1 MIIMENEIPNI
12 NLEELEEKN
21 KDELES
27 LERLIILFE
36 DIKNIEYSNLNYAKE
51 LLKDAQFKDFL
62 LIGKL
67 GSLCKAYFQS
77 YFETKLK
84 LIQNL
89 KKIIIIMKLKSINNI
104 NNENND
110 FIISNDSRNTSNV
123 SESISKQNYIGKK
136 DILEI
141 INSISLINELNNE
154 NKDNYEKIIGKEIE
168 NITKMENV
176 NHLNILKEIKEEKII
191 FENRLKDICDKGTDS
206 EELNI
211 VKNLFLNDNSNEQKY
226 IIWCVN
232 YLNKYRAKL
241 SVVKE
246 KVYDAFKILFD
257 IIFNKLIEKKL
268 YETLDLAIILIQT
281 FSKRKDEE
289 NLLLEEEFKN
299 NKIFQNTD
307 IWVNLIMEKTKEL
320 FDKKN
325 EEENSNN
332 EYQNNIDNFNYIKEN
347 IVSILIGYIFSM
359 KDFNINDKDIRKVIE
374 EICNKEEFIKF
385 NFNID
390 ILISSAVE

>member
-1 MIIMENEIPNI
+1 MENEIPNI

-51 LLKDAQFKDFL
+51 LLKDVQFKDFL

-67 GSLCKAYFQS
+67 GNLCKAYFQS
-77 YFETKLK
+77 YYETKLK

-136 DILEI
+136 DIFEI
-141 INSISLINELNNE
+141 INSISLINDLNNE

-191 FENRLKDICDKGTDS
+191 FENRLKDICDKGTNS

-211 VKNLFLNDNSNEQKY
+211 VKSSFLNDNSNEQKY

-268 YETLDLAIILIQT
+268 YGTLDLAIILIQT
-281 FSKRKDEE
+281 FSKRIDEE

-299 NKIFQNTD
+299 NKILQSPD
-307 IWVNLIMEKTKEL
+307 IWVNLIMEKAKEL
-320 FDKKN
+320 FDKTN
-325 EEENSNN
+325 EENSNN

-390 ILISSAVE
+390 ILMSSAVE

>member
-1 MIIMENEIPNI
+1 MENEIPNI

-51 LLKDAQFKDFL
+51 LLKDVQFKDFL

-67 GSLCKAYFQS
+67 GNLCKAYFQS
-77 YFETKLK
+77 YYETKLK

-136 DILEI
+136 DIFEI
-141 INSISLINELNNE
+141 INSISLINDLNNE

-191 FENRLKDICDKGTDS
+191 FENRLKDICDKGTNS

-211 VKNLFLNDNSNEQKY
+211 VKSSFLNDNSNEQKY

-268 YETLDLAIILIQT
+268 YGTLDLAIILIQT
-281 FSKRKDEE
+281 FSKRIDEE

-299 NKIFQNTD
+299 NKILQSPD
-307 IWVNLIMEKTKEL
+307 IWVNLIMEKAKEL
-320 FDKKN
+320 FDKTN
-325 EEENSNN
+325 EENSNN

>member
-51 LLKDAQFKDFL
+51 LLKDVQFKDFL

-67 GSLCKAYFQS
+67 GNLCKAYFQS
-77 YFETKLK
+77 YYETKLK

-136 DILEI
+136 DIFEI
-141 INSISLINELNNE
+141 INSISLINDLNNE

-211 VKNLFLNDNSNEQKY
+211 VKNSFLNDNSNEQKY

-268 YETLDLAIILIQT
+268 YGTLDLAIILIQT
-281 FSKRKDEE
+281 FSKRIDEE

-299 NKIFQNTD
+299 NKIFQSPD
-307 IWVNLIMEKTKEL
+307 IWVNLIMEKAKEL
-320 FDKKN
+320 FDKTN
-325 EEENSNN
+325 EENSNN

>member
-51 LLKDAQFKDFL
+51 LLKDVQFKDFL

-67 GSLCKAYFQS
+67 GNLCKAYFQS
-77 YFETKLK
+77 YYETKLK

-136 DILEI
+136 DIFEI
-141 INSISLINELNNE
+141 INSISLINDLNNE

-211 VKNLFLNDNSNEQKY
+211 VKNSFLNNNSNEQKY

-268 YETLDLAIILIQT
+268 YGTLDLAIILIQT
-281 FSKRKDEE
+281 FSKRIDEE

-299 NKIFQNTD
+299 NKIFQSPD

-320 FDKKN
+320 FDKTN
-325 EEENSNN
+325 EENSNN

>member
-1 MIIMENEIPNI
+1 MIIMENEITNI

-51 LLKDAQFKDFL
+51 LLKDVQFKDFL

-67 GSLCKAYFQS
+67 GNLCKAYFQS
-77 YFETKLK
+77 YYETKLK

-136 DILEI
+136 DIFEI
-141 INSISLINELNNE
+141 INSISLINDLNNE

-211 VKNLFLNDNSNEQKY
+211 VKNSFLNDNSNEQKY

-268 YETLDLAIILIQT
+268 YGTLDLAIILIQT
-281 FSKRKDEE
+281 FSKRIDEE

-299 NKIFQNTD
+299 NKIFQSPD

-320 FDKKN
+320 FDKTN
-325 EEENSNN
+325 EENSNN

>member
-1 MIIMENEIPNI
+1 MENEIPNI

-51 LLKDAQFKDFL
+51 LLKDVQFKDFL

-67 GSLCKAYFQS
+67 GNLCKAYFQS
-77 YFETKLK
+77 YYETKLK

-136 DILEI
+136 DIFEI
-141 INSISLINELNNE
+141 INSISLINDLNNE

-211 VKNLFLNDNSNEQKY
+211 VKNSFLNDNSNEQKY

-268 YETLDLAIILIQT
+268 YGTLDLAIILIQT
-281 FSKRKDEE
+281 FSKRIDEE

-299 NKIFQNTD
+299 NKIFQSPD

-320 FDKKN
+320 FDKTN
-325 EEENSNN
+325 EENSNN

>member
-1 MIIMENEIPNI
+1 MENEIPNI

-51 LLKDAQFKDFL
+51 LLKDVQFKDFL

-67 GSLCKAYFQS
+67 GNLCKAYFQS
-77 YFETKLK
+77 YYETKLK

-136 DILEI
+136 DIFEI
-141 INSISLINELNNE
+141 INSISLINDLNNE

-168 NITKMENV
+168 NITKMENI

-211 VKNLFLNDNSNEQKY
+211 VKNSFLNDNSNEQKY

-268 YETLDLAIILIQT
+268 YGTLDLAIILIQT
-281 FSKRKDEE
+281 FSKRIDEE

-299 NKIFQNTD
+299 NKIFQSPD

-320 FDKKN
+320 FDKTN
-325 EEENSNN
+325 EENSNN

>member
-51 LLKDAQFKDFL
+51 LLKDVQFKDFL

-67 GSLCKAYFQS
+67 GNLCKAYFQS
-77 YFETKLK
+77 YYETKLK

-136 DILEI
+136 DIFEI
-141 INSISLINELNNE
+141 INSISLINDLNNE

-211 VKNLFLNDNSNEQKY
+211 VKNSFLNDNSNEQKY

-268 YETLDLAIILIQT
+268 YGTLDLAIILIQT
-281 FSKRKDEE
+281 FSKRIDEE

-299 NKIFQNTD
+299 NKIFQSPD

-320 FDKKN
+320 FDKTN
-325 EEENSNN
+325 EENSNN

-359 KDFNINDKDIRKVIE
+359 KDFKINDKDIRKVIE

>member
-1 MIIMENEIPNI
+1 MENEINNI

-51 LLKDAQFKDFL
+51 LLKDVQFKDFL

-67 GSLCKAYFQS
+67 GNLCKAYFQS
-77 YFETKLK
+77 YYETKLK

-136 DILEI
+136 DIFEI
-141 INSISLINELNNE
+141 INSISLINDLNNE

-211 VKNLFLNDNSNEQKY
+211 VKNSFLNDNSNEQKY

-268 YETLDLAIILIQT
+268 YGTLDLAIILIQT
-281 FSKRKDEE
+281 FSKRIDEE

-299 NKIFQNTD
+299 NKIFQSSD

-320 FDKKN
+320 FDKTN
-325 EEENSNN
+325 EENSNN

>member
-51 LLKDAQFKDFL
+51 LLKDVQFKDFL

-67 GSLCKAYFQS
+67 GNLCKAYFQS
-77 YFETKLK
+77 YYETKLK

-136 DILEI
+136 DIFEI
-141 INSISLINELNNE
+141 INSISLINDLNNE

-211 VKNLFLNDNSNEQKY
+211 VKNSFLNDNSNEQKY

-268 YETLDLAIILIQT
+268 YGTLDLAIILIQT
-281 FSKRKDEE
+281 FSKRIDEE

-299 NKIFQNTD
+299 NKIFQSPD

-320 FDKKN
+320 FDKTN
-325 EEENSNN
+325 EENSNN

>member
-1 MIIMENEIPNI
+1 MENEIPNI

-51 LLKDAQFKDFL
+51 LLKDVQFKDFL

-67 GSLCKAYFQS
+67 GNLCKAYFQS
-77 YFETKLK
+77 YYETKLK

-136 DILEI
+136 DIFEI
-141 INSISLINELNNE
+141 INSISLINDLNNE

-168 NITKMENV
+168 NIAKMENV

-191 FENRLKDICDKGTDS
+191 FENRLKDICDKGTNS

-211 VKNLFLNDNSNEQKY
+211 VKSSFLNDNSNEQKY

-268 YETLDLAIILIQT
+268 YGTLDLAIILIQT
-281 FSKRKDEE
+281 FSKRIDEE

-299 NKIFQNTD
+299 NKILQSPD
-307 IWVNLIMEKTKEL
+307 IWVNLIMEKAKEL
-320 FDKKN
+320 FDKTN
-325 EEENSNN
+325 EENSNN

-390 ILISSAVE
+390 ILMSSAVE

>member
-51 LLKDAQFKDFL
+51 LLKDVQFKDFL

-67 GSLCKAYFQS
+67 GNLCKAYFQS
-77 YFETKLK
+77 YYETKLK

-136 DILEI
+136 DIFEI
-141 INSISLINELNNE
+141 INSISLINDLNNE

-211 VKNLFLNDNSNEQKY
+211 VKNSFLNDNSNEQKY

-268 YETLDLAIILIQT
+268 YGTLDLAIILIQT
-281 FSKRKDEE
+281 FSKRIDEE

-299 NKIFQNTD
+299 NKIFQSSD

-320 FDKKN
+320 FDKTN
-325 EEENSNN
+325 EENSNN

>member
-51 LLKDAQFKDFL
+51 LLKDVQFKDFL

-67 GSLCKAYFQS
+67 GNLCKAYFQS
-77 YFETKLK
+77 YYETKLK

-136 DILEI
+136 DIFEI
-141 INSISLINELNNE
+141 INSISLINDLNNE

-211 VKNLFLNDNSNEQKY
+211 VKNSFLNDNSNEQKY

-268 YETLDLAIILIQT
+268 YGTLDLAIILIQT
-281 FSKRKDEE
+281 FSKRIDEE

-299 NKIFQNTD
+299 NKIFQSPD

-320 FDKKN
+320 FDKTN
-325 EEENSNN
+325 EENSNN
-332 EYQNNIDNFNYIKEN
+332 EYQNNINNFNYIKEN

>member
-51 LLKDAQFKDFL
+51 LLKDVQFKDFL

-67 GSLCKAYFQS
+67 GNLCKAYFQS
-77 YFETKLK
+77 YYETKLK

-136 DILEI
+136 DIFEI
-141 INSISLINELNNE
+141 INSISLINDLNNE

-211 VKNLFLNDNSNEQKY
+211 VKNSFLNDNSNEQKY

-268 YETLDLAIILIQT
+268 YGTLDLAIILIQT
-281 FSKRKDEE
+281 FSKRIDEE

-299 NKIFQNTD
+299 NKIFQSPD

-320 FDKKN
+320 FDKTN
-325 EEENSNN
+325 EENSNN

-374 EICNKEEFIKF
+374 KICNKEEFIKF

>member
-1 MIIMENEIPNI
+1 MENEIPNI

-51 LLKDAQFKDFL
+51 LLKDVQFKDFL

-67 GSLCKAYFQS
+67 GNLCKAYFQS
-77 YFETKLK
+77 YYETKLK

-136 DILEI
+136 DIFEI
-141 INSISLINELNNE
+141 INSISLINDLNNE

-211 VKNLFLNDNSNEQKY
+211 VKKSFLNDNSNEQKY

-268 YETLDLAIILIQT
+268 YGTLDLAIILIQT
-281 FSKRKDEE
+281 FSKRIDEE

-299 NKIFQNTD
+299 NKIFQSPD

-320 FDKKN
+320 FDKTN
-325 EEENSNN
+325 EENSNN

>member
-51 LLKDAQFKDFL
+51 LLKDVQFKDFL

-67 GSLCKAYFQS
+67 GNLCKAYFQS
-77 YFETKLK
+77 YYETKLK

-136 DILEI
+136 DIFEI
-141 INSISLINELNNE
+141 INSISLINDLNNE

-168 NITKMENV
+168 NITKMENI

-211 VKNLFLNDNSNEQKY
+211 VKNSFLNDNSNEQKY

-268 YETLDLAIILIQT
+268 YGTLDLAIILIQT
-281 FSKRKDEE
+281 FSKRIDEE

-299 NKIFQNTD
+299 NKIFQSPD

-320 FDKKN
+320 FDKTN
-325 EEENSNN
+325 EENSNN

>member
-51 LLKDAQFKDFL
+51 LLKDVQFKDFL

-67 GSLCKAYFQS
+67 GNLCKAYFQS
-77 YFETKLK
+77 YYETKLK

-136 DILEI
+136 DIFEI
-141 INSISLINELNNE
+141 INSISLINDLNNE

-211 VKNLFLNDNSNEQKY
+211 VKNSFLNDNSNEQKY

-268 YETLDLAIILIQT
+268 YGTLDLAIILIQT
-281 FSKRKDEE
+281 FSKRIDEE

-299 NKIFQNTD
+299 NKIFQSPD
-307 IWVNLIMEKTKEL
+307 IWVNLIMEKAKEL
-320 FDKKN
+320 FDKTN
-325 EEENSNN
+325 EENSNN

-374 EICNKEEFIKF
+374 KICNKEEFIKF